1 MKSNILPTYINKI
14 SGLIIKI
21 SLTFLLGLTSEVI
34 ISQNKILN
42 VYSDLIKSAN
52 DSIKVRRY
60 FSLADEYYEIKNYA
74 NSLKS
79 LDTALIISEKLKR
92 QDLTALCYF
101 KYGNINSNLR
111 EYVAASSYFEKA
123 ALIWQQLHN
132 YKELARLYFNYGNN
146 YYFLNDT
153 KRAITYYK
161 LVLNYVY
168 KSKDSMLLADTYNN
182 LGICYATGEN
192 Y

>member
-74 NSLKS
+74 NSFKAI
-79 LDTALIISEKLKR
+79 DTALSIAEYTKR
-92 QDLTALCYF
+92 KDLIALCYY
-101 KYGNINSNLR
+101 KYGSNHSYLKD
-111 EYVAASSYFEKA
+111 YVAGGKYYEKA
-123 ALIWQQLHN
+123 AIIWQQQLN
-132 YKELARLYFNYGNN
+132 NKELARLYFNYGNN